1 VVLDSALKLFVKA
14 IVKQRTCIA
23 RE

>member
-1 VVLDSALKLFVKA
+1 VVLDSALKLLVKA
-14 IVKQRTCIA
+14 IVEQRTCIA

>member
-14 IVKQRTCIA
+14 IVEQRTCIA